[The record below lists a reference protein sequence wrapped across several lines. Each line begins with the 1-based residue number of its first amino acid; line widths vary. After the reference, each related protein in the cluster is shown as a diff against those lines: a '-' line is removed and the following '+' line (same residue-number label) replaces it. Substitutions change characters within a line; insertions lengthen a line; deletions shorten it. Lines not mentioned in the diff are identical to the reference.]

1 MFGYIPTQKPE
12 LKIRE
17 FTRYQ
22 GYYCGLCRS
31 LRLRYGLKGSLAL
44 NYDMVFLAA
53 LLTGLYEGKE
63 QAAMRRCVL
72 HPYGKHLSLSSEYV
86 DYAAD
91 MTILLAYHNLMDDWL
106 DEKKLKSLLA
116 AGLLKGDC
124 RRLKDCYPRQWRSV
138 TAYLEKLHAYEQ
150 SGGES
155 LDAAAGF
162 TGDMLGE
169 LFVYQEDCWAGAMRR
184 FGFYLGKFVYL
195 MDAYEDLEKDRA
207 DGTYNPLLSSS
218 SRPDFEDWMKKILTM
233 MMAECAAEFE
243 RLPVLKDLAI
253 LRNILY
259 AGVWTKYD
267 LIHQKRTGENHGPL

>member
-1 MFGYIPTQKPE
+1 
-12 LKIRE
+12 
-17 FTRYQ
+17 
-22 GYYCGLCRS
+22 
-31 LRLRYGLKGSLAL
+31 
-44 NYDMVFLAA
+44 
-53 LLTGLYEGKE
+53 
-63 QAAMRRCVL
+63 
-72 HPYGKHLSLSSEYV
+72 
-86 DYAAD
+86 
-91 MTILLAYHNLMDDWL
+91 
-106 DEKKLKSLLA
+106 
-116 AGLLKGDC
+116 
-124 RRLKDCYPRQWRSV
+124 
-138 TAYLEKLHAYEQ
+138 
-150 SGGES
+150 
-155 LDAAAGF
+155 
-162 TGDMLGE
+162 
-169 LFVYQEDCWAGAMRR
+169 MRR

>member
-1 MFGYIPTQKPE
+1 MFGYITIQKPE

-72 HPYGKHLSLSSEYV
+72 HPYGKHLSLSSKYV

-184 FGFYLGKFVYL
+184 FG
-195 MDAYEDLEKDRA
+195 
-207 DGTYNPLLSSS
+207 
-218 SRPDFEDWMKKILTM
+218 
-233 MMAECAAEFE
+233 
-243 RLPVLKDLAI
+243 
-253 LRNILY
+253 
-259 AGVWTKYD
+259 
-267 LIHQKRTGENHGPL
+267 